1 MEPKRKV
8 KKTVKGKGA
17 ATYNT
22 SYDEKWVI
30 QYPVAKVNNNPHAF
44 RCIPCEKTLPCD
56 HQSFADVSSH
66 CNSKTHTRIEKAM
79 KETRNLRDMMPSTS
93 GNNLEENTI
102 FAEVLHTNFFA
113 HHNISLATA
122 EHLSPLYAK
131 MFPDS
136 KIAKH
141 FRSRRRKTTCI
152 LRDAMYPA
160 LKKPLVKYMM
170 ENRIFHCT

>member
-1 MEPKRKV
+1 MLLDIA
-8 KKTVKGKGA
+8 TVKR
-17 ATYNT
+17 
-22 SYDEKWVI
+22 I
-30 QYPVAKVNNNPHAF
+30 H
-44 RCIPCEKTLPCD
+44 
-56 HQSFADVSSH
+56 VS
-66 CNSKTHTRIEKAM
+66 I
-79 KETRNLRDMMPSTS
+79 KETMNLRDMMPSTS
-93 GNNLEENTI
+93 GNNLEGNTI
-102 FAEVLHTNFFA
+102 FAEVLHTNFIA

-160 LKKPLVKYMM
+160 LKKTLVEYMM
-170 ENRIFHCT
+170 ENPFSIVHDGSSDSGIKK